1 MNYNGF
7 MNESNATNNTVKLM
21 PEGFIE
27 VRLVGEQDFQK
38 IDLIPKEAQPI
49 IDELQYAGKP
59 VLALID
65 FTEDKSFN
73 TGSNKA
79 ALGALE
85 RIPYRRVA
93 MVGTNPLILVAARAI
108 VAALGKSDNTKIFGS
123 RDEAVAWLLNEPL
136 VPGK

>member
-1 MNYNGF
+1 MDYNGF
-7 MNESNATNNTVKLM
+7 MNESNVTANTVKLM
-21 PEGFIE
+21 PEGYIE

-38 IDLIPKEAQPI
+38 IDQIPRDARPI

-79 ALGALE
+79 ALDALE
-85 RIPYRRVA
+85 KIPYRRVA
-93 MVGTNPLILVAARAI
+93 MVGTNPIILVAARAI
-108 VAALGKSDNTKIFGS
+108 VAALGKSENTKIFDS
-123 RDEAVAWLLNEPL
+123 RDEAVAWLLNEPI